1 MIVVVDGIRY
11 HLEVFGDGFPLVLLH
26 GFTGDSSTWISFFD
40 KWGTHSR
47 LIVPDIIG
55 HGITES
61 PEGLEPYQIES
72 MASSLNDILDE
83 LGVDEVD
90 LLGYSM
96 GGRLALTFAVLF
108 PNRVRK
114 LILESSSPG
123 LKSENEREL
132 RRMNDAK
139 LAKFII
145 DKGLNTFVDYWE
157 NISLFQ
163 SMKGLPA
170 SVQSKVRDQRLKNSP
185 QGLANSLL
193 GMGTGSQPSWWK
205 KLDQL
210 SCDILLLTGGED
222 LKFCQIAKDMLT
234 KLKNAKW
241 MVVENSGHAI
251 HVEEPEKF
259 GTIVSDFLSNE
270 L

>member
-26 GFTGDSSTWISFFD
+26 GFTGDTSTWISFVN

-47 LIVPDIIG
+47 LIIPDIIG

-61 PEGLEPYQIES
+61 PEGLKPYQIES

-83 LGVDEVD
+83 LDVDQVD

-123 LKSENEREL
+123 LKSEKEREF
-132 RRMNDAK
+132 RRMNDEK
-139 LAKFII
+139 L
-145 DKGLNTFVDYWE
+145 
-157 NISLFQ
+157 
-163 SMKGLPA
+163 
-170 SVQSKVRDQRLKNSP
+170 
-185 QGLANSLL
+185 
-193 GMGTGSQPSWWK
+193 
-205 KLDQL
+205 
-210 SCDILLLTGGED
+210 
-222 LKFCQIAKDMLT
+222 
-234 KLKNAKW
+234 
-241 MVVENSGHAI
+241 
-251 HVEEPEKF
+251 
-259 GTIVSDFLSNE
+259 
-270 L
+270 

>member
-1 MIVVVDGIRY
+1 MIVLVDGIRF
-11 HLEVFGDGFPLVLLH
+11 HLEVTGEGFPLVLLH
-26 GFTGDSSTWISFFD
+26 GFTGDSSTWASFFD
-40 KWGTHSR
+40 RWGSHSR

-55 HGITES
+55 HGRTES
-61 PEGLEPYQIES
+61 PEGLKHYQIEA
-72 MASSLNDILDE
+72 MAHSLNTILDQM
-83 LGVDEVD
+83 GVEQID

-96 GGRLALTFAVLF
+96 GGRLALTFAMIF

-123 LKSENEREL
+123 LKTASEREF

-145 DKGLNTFVDYWE
+145 DEGVKSFVDYWE
-157 NISLFQ
+157 DISLFQ
-163 SMKGLPA
+163 TMKRLPA
-170 SVQSKVRDQRLKNSP
+170 SVQNKIRVQRLKNSP

-205 KLDQL
+205 ELSGL
-210 SCDILLLTGGED
+210 SCEVLLLTGEED
-222 LKFCQIAKDMLT
+222 LKFGHIAEAMSVRI
-234 KLKNAKW
+234 KNAKW

-259 GTIVSDFLSNE
+259 GTIVSDFLSNKF
-270 L
+270 